1 MSLIQRA
8 KTAWNAF
15 MSRAPTAENNY
26 GPGYAYQP
34 TRQRFYPGSE
44 KTTIMSVQNRIAMDV
59 AAVDFRHVKVDENGR
74 FAEELNSELNYC
86 LPQEANIDQI
96 PRDLIQDIVLTA
108 FNDGAAAVV
117 PVYAT
122 ANPEY
127 TSSYDV
133 CALRVGRIVQWHPR
147 DVRINLYDDRDGQH
161 HEVTLPKSAVG
172 IVVNPLW
179 PIMNGPNSTM
189 SRLIRKLSM
198 LDAVDEQSSSGKL
211 DLIIQLPYVIK
222 STARKEQ
229 AEARRKD
236 IEMQLSGSK
245 YGIAYTDGTEKITQL
260 NRPIENTLQAQV
272 EYLTNMF
279 YSQLGITIEILN
291 GTADEATMT
300 NYYSRTIEPW
310 LCAIVDELTR
320 KFLSKTARTQR
331 QRIMFF
337 RNPFKLVPVSVLP
350 DMADKLTRNEIVSSN
365 EIRQVIGLKPSDD
378 PDADELRNKNLNK
391 SAGEMQQGQQKEPTE
406 QTKKDEV
413 DKSDERLA

>member
-1 MSLIQRA
+1 MGLIQRA

-74 FAEELNSELNYC
+74 FSEEINSELNYC
-86 LPQEANIDQI
+86 LSQEANIDQI

-198 LDAVDEQSSSGKL
+198 LDAIDEQSSSGKL

-365 EIRQVIGLKPSDD
+365 EIRQVIGL
-378 PDADELRNKNLNK
+378 
-391 SAGEMQQGQQKEPTE
+391 
-406 QTKKDEV
+406 
-413 DKSDERLA
+413 

>member
-44 KTTIMSVQNRIAMDV
+44 KTTIMSVQNRIAIDV
-59 AAVDFRHVKVDENGR
+59 ASVDFRHVKVDENGR
-74 FAEELNSELNYC
+74 FSEEINSELNYC
-86 LPQEANIDQI
+86 LSQEANIDQI

-117 PVYAT
+117 PVYTT

-133 CALRVGRIVQWHPR
+133 CALRVGRIVQWYPR

-172 IVVNPLW
+172 IVINPLW

-198 LDAVDEQSSSGKL
+198 LDAIDEQSSSGKL
-211 DLIIQLPYVIK
+211 DLIIRLPYVI
-222 STARKEQ
+222 
-229 AEARRKD
+229 
-236 IEMQLSGSK
+236 
-245 YGIAYTDGTEKITQL
+245 
-260 NRPIENTLQAQV
+260 
-272 EYLTNMF
+272 
-279 YSQLGITIEILN
+279 
-291 GTADEATMT
+291 
-300 NYYSRTIEPW
+300 
-310 LCAIVDELTR
+310 
-320 KFLSKTARTQR
+320 
-331 QRIMFF
+331 
-337 RNPFKLVPVSVLP
+337 
-350 DMADKLTRNEIVSSN
+350 
-365 EIRQVIGLKPSDD
+365 
-378 PDADELRNKNLNK
+378 
-391 SAGEMQQGQQKEPTE
+391 
-406 QTKKDEV
+406 
-413 DKSDERLA
+413 

>member
-1 MSLIQRA
+1 
-8 KTAWNAF
+8 
-15 MSRAPTAENNY
+15 
-26 GPGYAYQP
+26 
-34 TRQRFYPGSE
+34 
-44 KTTIMSVQNRIAMDV
+44 
-59 AAVDFRHVKVDENGR
+59 
-74 FAEELNSELNYC
+74 
-86 LPQEANIDQI
+86 
-96 PRDLIQDIVLTA
+96 
-108 FNDGAAAVV
+108 
-117 PVYAT
+117 
-122 ANPEY
+122 
-127 TSSYDV
+127 
-133 CALRVGRIVQWHPR
+133 
-147 DVRINLYDDRDGQH
+147 
-161 HEVTLPKSAVG
+161 
-172 IVVNPLW
+172 
-179 PIMNGPNSTM
+179 M

-198 LDAVDEQSSSGKL
+198 LDAIDEQSSSGKL

-260 NRPIENTLQAQV
+260 NRPIENTLQTQV

-391 SAGEMQQGQQKEPTE
+391 SAEEIQKGQQKEPTE
-406 QTKKDEV
+406 QIKKDE
-413 DKSDERLA
+413 EE

>member
-8 KTAWNAF
+8 KSAWNAF

-34 TRQRFYPGSE
+34 TRLRFYPGSE

-59 AAVDFRHVKVDENGR
+59 ASVDFRHVKVDENGR
-74 FAEELNSELNYC
+74 FSEEINSELNYC
-86 LPQEANIDQI
+86 LSQEANIDQI

-108 FNDGAAAVV
+108 FNDGAAAVA

-161 HEVTLPKSAVG
+161 HEVILPKSAVG

-179 PIMNGPNSTM
+179 PVMNGPNSTM

-391 SAGEMQQGQQKEPTE
+391 SAEEIRQPPAKRTN
-406 QTKKDEV
+406 
-413 DKSDERLA
+413 

>member
-1 MSLIQRA
+1 
-8 KTAWNAF
+8 
-15 MSRAPTAENNY
+15 
-26 GPGYAYQP
+26 
-34 TRQRFYPGSE
+34 
-44 KTTIMSVQNRIAMDV
+44 
-59 AAVDFRHVKVDENGR
+59 
-74 FAEELNSELNYC
+74 
-86 LPQEANIDQI
+86 
-96 PRDLIQDIVLTA
+96 
-108 FNDGAAAVV
+108 
-117 PVYAT
+117 
-122 ANPEY
+122 
-127 TSSYDV
+127 
-133 CALRVGRIVQWHPR
+133 
-147 DVRINLYDDRDGQH
+147 
-161 HEVTLPKSAVG
+161 
-172 IVVNPLW
+172 
-179 PIMNGPNSTM
+179 
-189 SRLIRKLSM
+189 M

-260 NRPIENTLQAQV
+260 NRPIENTLQSQV

-391 SAGEMQQGQQKEPTE
+391 SAEEMQQPQQNEPTE

-413 DKSDERLA
+413 NKSDERLA